1 MSRSAFQMVI
11 TRSIGKRNDA
21 VERVLLVE
29 DSHVHYVGQVY
40 WDSLSESYVLFHS
53 GNLPRFGVRGRT
65 GIATRSA

>member
-29 DSHVHYVGQVY
+29 DSHVHYVG
-40 WDSLSESYVLFHS
+40 
-53 GNLPRFGVRGRT
+53 
-65 GIATRSA
+65 